1 MRRQNKFKES
11 LFLVGTFV
19 VLLLILASSQLLS
32 AEPATDTSVV
42 KESIFFTFAGIFF
55 IGLMLN
61 LTPCVYPML
70 TITVTILSQTGDGQ
84 DAPPFVRALIY
95 VLGMATMYSMLGAF
109 AAVTGGLFG
118 SVLQSSAL
126 LLLIS
131 FLFIVLSL
139 SMFGFY
145 ELQPPAWLLSKIAAK
160 RSASLL
166 GLFVSGLFVGV
177 FAAPCVGPPVI
188 ALLTMVGQRGDALYG
203 FLVFFTLSMG
213 LGLPYMILGSFSGL
227 LQKLPRSG
235 SWMVW
240 CKNLLGILLVALG
253 LFYFS
258 LALNPGLAFTMIPI
272 TLLIGGLYYGFIA
285 AVPNSS
291 SIFRFVRYAAGAALI
306 AAAVYGWSVGRLQAI
321 DWMKYSADYS
331 DSGKASILYF
341 SASWC
346 IPCLELDRRT
356 FTDSAVIRSV
366 ADLATYK
373 IDLSSFESENSRQ
386 IRQRYKIAGVPTL
399 IFIDASGQE
408 RKNLRVSGFIKPEDF
423 LARIQSLREA
433 ADTSNI
439 ETSIS
444 SNVDESTPS
453 EVSLVSEFT
462 QVTPG
467 QTFMI
472 GAQFKMLDG
481 WHVYWKNPGDSG
493 TEPQFIWELTD
504 GLKIGEPLWPA
515 PQMFLK
521 PPFATF
527 GHENELLLP
536 FSVKVPESI
545 EPGQLLNFRTDIS
558 WLVCKEICIG
568 QDGSASL
575 TVKVGEKAVA
585 SELQV
590 QFSEAVA
597 ALPYENRHFTSSF
610 TSDSKTTTLKFVPK
624 SPMTLEELS
633 SAVFYPSDPGLF
645 RHGYTRI
652 EAEGSMIVINLIRTG
667 IPLPETLN
675 GVFSLDLKGSKN
687 KTHLNVSIKKEN

>member
-1 MRRQNKFKES
+1 MRRQNKLKQS
-11 LFLVGTFV
+11 LFLLSALALM
-19 VLLLILASSQLLS
+19 LLTLASSQILF
-32 AEPATDTSVV
+32 AETATDTSVAQ
-42 KESIFFTFAGIFF
+42 ESVFLTFAGIFF

-70 TITVTILSQTGDGQ
+70 TITVTILSQTGDSK

-95 VLGMATMYSMLGAF
+95 VLGMATMYSLLGAF
-109 AAVTGGLFG
+109 AAMTGGLFG
-118 SVLQSSAL
+118 SILQSSAL

-213 LGLPYMILGSFSGL
+213 LGLPYLILGSFSGL
-227 LQKLPRSG
+227 LHKLPRSG

-240 CKNLLGILLVALG
+240 CKNLLGILLIALG

-258 LALNPGLAFTMIPI
+258 LALNPDLAFTMIPI
-272 TLLIGGLYYGFIA
+272 TLLIGGLYYGFVA
-285 AVPNSS
+285 VVPNSS
-291 SIFRFVRYAAGAALI
+291 KFFRFVRYAVGAALI
-306 AAAVYGWSVGRLQAI
+306 AAAVYGWSIGRLHAI
-321 DWMKYSADYS
+321 DWQKYSAAYAE
-331 DSGKASILYF
+331 SGKSSVLYF

-356 FTDSAVIRSV
+356 FTDSEVIRSV
-366 ADLATYK
+366 ADLDTYK

-408 RKNLRVSGFIKPEDF
+408 RKNLRVSGFIKPKEF
-423 LARIQSLREA
+423 IARIQSLREA

-444 SNVDESTPS
+444 SDVDESTPS

-504 GLKIGEPLWPA
+504 GLKIGAPLWPA

-536 FSVKVPESI
+536 FSVKVPDSV
-545 EPGQLLNFRTDIS
+545 EPGQVLNFRTDIS
-558 WLVCKEICIG
+558 WLVCREICIG

-575 TVKVGEKAVA
+575 TIMVGENAVA
-585 SELQV
+585 SEVQP
-590 QFSEAVA
+590 QFSEALA
-597 ALPYENRHFTSSF
+597 SLPEENNYFKNSF
-610 TSDSKTTTLKFVPK
+610 TSDSKTTTIKFVPD
-624 SPMTLEELS
+624 SPMKLEELE
-633 SAVFYPSDPGLF
+633 SAIFYPSDPGLF

-652 EAEGSMIVINLIRTG
+652 EAEGSIIVINLIRTG
-667 IPLPETLN
+667 IPLPEKLS
-675 GVFSLDLKGSKN
+675 GVLSINLQGSKN